1 MWLNILGEAIQ
12 ETKTLTNATL
22 EPTTLQSTVTTE
34 GETKVAEMAPSPA
47 APGTSIGR
55 ISVTDWDQRDNNR
68 STPIQGKKRGLLNRQ
83 FHLLRDTSFQL
94 GLSLPGKLWYRE
106 SQNPNAKDK
115 AVLDAAMHG
124 FL

>member
-1 MWLNILGEAIQ
+1 MWLNALGEAIQ

-34 GETKVAEMAPSPA
+34 GPTNAAEMALRPA
-47 APGTSIGR
+47 APSASIGR
-55 ISVTDWDQRDNNR
+55 ISVADWTQQDNNR
-68 STPIQGKKRGLLNRQ
+68 STSIQGEKRGLLNRQ

-115 AVLDAAMHG
+115 AVLDAAMNG

>member
-1 MWLNILGEAIQ
+1 M
-12 ETKTLTNATL
+12 TNATL
-22 EPTTLQSTVTTE
+22 EPTTLQSTVTTK
-34 GETKVAEMAPSPA
+34 GETNAAEMALQPA
-47 APGTSIGR
+47 APRAGIGR
-55 ISVTDWDQRDNNR
+55 ISVADWTQQDDNQ
-68 STPIQGKKRGLLNRQ
+68 STAIQGEKRGLLNRQ